1 MFADRTRRDD
11 DEEEEDV
18 YAVSCHPLPAPVPLP
33 KDEEGRASLVK
44 RSEIDFSW
52 RRGGRMMCTSGSG
65 HRGSWIDVTT
75 DAARTCTGIDW
86 VMVVSRS

>member
-1 MFADRTRRDD
+1 
-11 DEEEEDV
+11 
-18 YAVSCHPLPAPVPLP
+18 
-33 KDEEGRASLVK
+33 
-44 RSEIDFSW
+44 
-52 RRGGRMMCTSGSG
+52 MMCTSGSG